1 MTRNRLS
8 LLLAVLAM
16 FVVAAAGYFLAV
28 QPQLAQAAEARSQ
41 RETVEQTNAT
51 SQAELARL
59 REQAKTLPQMKARLA
74 ALSESVPSDAALPSF
89 IDELNA
95 TASAAGVEVQSYTT
109 SDAAAYA
116 PTASTTPAGSSA
128 AAGTPS
134 STPSPTATPSP
145 SAAPTAAAEPSLVT
159 DPAVTAQNFS
169 VVPAAV
175 AVDGT
180 YDQALAFVK
189 GLQSGKRLFLITKIS
204 SAEASGS
211 ESDATGVSTWMFG
224 GSLYVLHTSTDSAA
238 PSSASTA
245 TATPSAAATPAAN
258 G

>member
-1 MTRNRLS
+1 VTRNRLS

-28 QPQLAQAAEARSQ
+28 QPQLAQAADAHAQ
-41 RETVEQTNAT
+41 RATVEQTNAS
-51 SQAELARL
+51 SQTELSRL
-59 REQAKTLPQMKARLA
+59 RQQAKSLPQMKARLA
-74 ALSESVPSDAALPSF
+74 ALSESVPDDAALPSF

-95 TASAAGVEVQSYTT
+95 TASAAGVEVQSYATD
-109 SDAAAYA
+109 DAAAYA
-116 PTASTTPAGSSA
+116 PTASTTATSTAATGEATSVPSA
-128 AAGTPS
+128 
-134 STPSPTATPSP
+134 TATPTP
-145 SAAPTAAAEPSLVT
+145 TAAPSTAAEPSLVT

-204 SAEASGS
+204 SAEDSGS

-224 GSLYVLHTSTDSAA
+224 GSLYVLDRSTDAAA
-238 PSSASTA
+238 PSSAA
-245 TATPSAAATPAAN
+245 TATPSASATPAAN

>member
-1 MTRNRLS
+1 VTRNRLS

-28 QPQLAQAAEARSQ
+28 QPQLAQAADAHAQ
-41 RETVEQTNAT
+41 RATVEQTNAS
-51 SQAELARL
+51 SQTELSRL
-59 REQAKTLPQMKARLA
+59 RQQAKALPQMKARLA
-74 ALSESVPSDAALPSF
+74 ALSESVPDDAALPSF

-95 TASAAGVEVQSYTT
+95 TATAAGVEVQSYTT

-116 PTASTTPAGSSA
+116 PTASTTATTSDAATGTATSA
-128 AAGTPS
+128 PS
-134 STPSPTATPSP
+134 ATATPT
-145 SAAPTAAAEPSLVT
+145 PTAAPSTASEPSLVT

-169 VVPAAV
+169 LVPAAV

-211 ESDATGVSTWMFG
+211 ESGATGVSTWMFG
-224 GSLYVLHTSTDSAA
+224 GSLYVLDRSTDAAA
-238 PSSASTA
+238 PSSA
-245 TATPSAAATPAAN
+245 ATPSGSATTAAN

>member
-28 QPQLAQAAEARSQ
+28 QPQLAQAADAHAQ
-41 RETVEQTNAT
+41 RATVEQTNAS
-51 SQAELARL
+51 SQTELSRL
-59 REQAKTLPQMKARLA
+59 RQQAKTLPQMKARLA
-74 ALSESVPSDAALPSF
+74 ALSESVPDDAALPSF

-95 TASAAGVEVQSYTT
+95 TATAAGVEVQSYTT
-109 SDAAAYA
+109 DDAAAYA
-116 PTASTTPAGSSA
+116 PTASTTA
-128 AAGTPS
+128 TTS
-134 STPSPTATPSP
+134 STATGTATSAPSATATPT
-145 SAAPTAAAEPSLVT
+145 PTAAPSTASEPSLVT

-169 VVPAAV
+169 LVPAAV

-211 ESDATGVSTWMFG
+211 ESGATGVSTWMFG
-224 GSLYVLHTSTDSAA
+224 GSLYVLDRSTDAAA
-238 PSSASTA
+238 PSSA
-245 TATPSAAATPAAN
+245 ATPSASATPAAN

>member
-1 MTRNRLS
+1 VTRNRLS

-28 QPQLAQAAEARSQ
+28 QPQLAQAAEARTQ
-41 RETVEQTNAT
+41 RESVEQTNE
-51 SQAELARL
+51 SSRVELSRL
-59 REQAKTLPQMKARLA
+59 RAQAKTLPQMKTELE
-74 ALSESVPSDAALPSF
+74 ALSASIPDEAALPAF

-95 TASAAGVEVQSYTT
+95 TATAAGVQVQSYTT

-116 PTASTTPAGSSA
+116 PTASTTGSA
-128 AAGTPS
+128 AETAPGGTATS
-134 STPSPTATPSP
+134 APTATPAP
-145 SAAPTAAAEPSLVT
+145 AAAPSTAAEPPIVT

-175 AVDGT
+175 AVEGT

-189 GLQSGKRLFLITKIS
+189 GLQNGKRLFLITKIS

-211 ESDATGVSTWMFG
+211 EADATGVATWMFG
-224 GSLYVLHTSTDSAA
+224 GSLYVLDSST
-238 PSSASTA
+238 PSTPSTPSAS
-245 TATPSAAATPAAN
+245 ATPSTD

>member
-1 MTRNRLS
+1 VTRNRLS

-28 QPQLAQAAEARSQ
+28 QPQLAQAAEAHVQ
-41 RETVEQTNAT
+41 RATVEQTNAA
-51 SQAELARL
+51 SQTELSRL
-59 REQAKTLPQMKARLA
+59 REQAKTLPEMQSRLA
-74 ALSESVPSDAALPSF
+74 ALSESVPDHAALPSF

-95 TASAAGVEVQSYTT
+95 TAAAAGVEVQSYTT

-116 PTASTTPAGSSA
+116 PTASTTA
-128 AAGTPS
+128 
-134 STPSPTATPSP
+134 STPSGATGTATSAPSATATPTP
-145 SAAPTAAAEPSLVT
+145 TAAPSTAAEPSLVT

-189 GLQSGKRLFLITKIS
+189 GLQTGKRLFLITKIS

-211 ESDATGVSTWMFG
+211 ESDSTGVSTWMFG
-224 GSLYVLHTSTDSAA
+224 GSLYVLDPSTDAAA
-238 PSSASTA
+238 PTA
-245 TATPSAAATPAAN
+245 TATSSASATPAAN

>member
-28 QPQLAQAAEARSQ
+28 QPQLAQAAEARTQ
-41 RETVEQTNAT
+41 RESVEQTNE
-51 SQAELARL
+51 SSRVELSRL
-59 REQAKTLPQMKARLA
+59 RAQAKTLPQMKTELE
-74 ALSESVPSDAALPSF
+74 ALSASVPDEAALPAF

-95 TASAAGVEVQSYTT
+95 TATAAGVQVQSYTT

-116 PTASTTPAGSSA
+116 PTASTTGGA
-128 AAGTPS
+128 AATAPGGTTTS
-134 STPSPTATPSP
+134 APTATPTP
-145 SAAPTAAAEPSLVT
+145 APAAAPSAAAEPPLVT

-175 AVDGT
+175 AVEGT

-189 GLQSGKRLFLITKIS
+189 GLQNGKRLFLITKIS

-211 ESDATGVSTWMFG
+211 EADATGVATWMFG
-224 GSLYVLHTSTDSAA
+224 GSLYVLDSST
-238 PSSASTA
+238 PSASA
-245 TATPSAAATPAAN
+245 SASATPSTD